1 MMMPS
6 GLSWLGFGDHQI
18 VTERQCLQKYGSAE
32 RMRSE
37 RQDFTGRRVYLKN
50 IMRNVSN
57 SETQPY

>member
-32 RMRSE
+32 GMRSE